1 MEYLIL
7 IVTLAGIVFGADW
20 LVAGAVSIARR
31 FRVSDFV
38 IGAAI
43 VGIGT
48 SMPEL
53 VVSFFGA
60 IKGNADVAIG
70 NVVGSN
76 IFNVLGI
83 LGVTALFFPIAIDKQ
98 NMTFEIPLCIAVSVL
113 VTLLAFNF
121 FDGTP
126 AVLGRLDGLV
136 LILLFAGFMWYS
148 FARDKKEKGERALH
162 EARSEEAIRREGE
175 RAPHDA
181 GVIGDPAEAIRQEEK
196 TPLWW
201 AIAKVIGGLAVLI
214 VSCDLFVENAVAVAR
229 SFGVNDAF
237 ISLTLIA
244 CGTSLPELAASVV
257 AAFKKNTQLA
267 LGNIVGSNIFNILL
281 ILGLSSQVMP
291 LTSAGITWVD
301 YVVMIAAATVPLL
314 FGFKGKIGRVGGLL
328 MVASFVLYT
337 WYLLMGQG

>member
-1 MEYLIL
+1 MEYIIL
-7 IVTLAGIVFGADW
+7 IVTLVGIVFGADL
-20 LVAGAVSIARR
+20 LVAGAVSVARR
-31 FRVSDFV
+31 YKVSDFV

-48 SMPEL
+48 SVPEL

-60 IKGNADVAIG
+60 LKGNADVAIG

-83 LGVTALFFPIAIDKQ
+83 LGITAICFPIAIDKK
-98 NMTFEIPLCIAVSVL
+98 NMTFEIPFCIGISIL
-113 VTLLAFNF
+113 LTLLALNF

-126 AVLGRLDGLV
+126 AVISRVDGIIL
-136 LILLFAGFMWYS
+136 LLLFAGYMWYS
-148 FARDKKEKGERALH
+148 FTRDKKTGLT
-162 EARSEEAIRREGE
+162 EASEEMPTEN
-175 RAPHDA
+175 P
-181 GVIGDPAEAIRQEEK
+181 
-196 TPLWW
+196 TPLWL
-201 AIAKVIGGLAVLI
+201 AIVKVVVGLGVLI
-214 VSCDLFVENAVAVAR
+214 VSCDMFVDDAVSIAK
-229 SFGVNDAF
+229 SWGVSDAI

-291 LTSAGITWVD
+291 LTSAGITVVD
-301 YVVMIAAATVPLL
+301 YGVMIGAAIVPLL
-314 FGFKGKIGRVGGLL
+314 FGFNKKIGRVGGAL
-328 MVASFVLYT
+328 MVIAFAVYT
-337 WYLLMGQG
+337 WYLIAG

>member
-1 MEYLIL
+1 MEYVIL
-7 IVTLAGIVFGADW
+7 IVTLVGIVFGADL
-20 LVAGAVSIARR
+20 LVAGAVSVARR
-31 FRVSDFV
+31 YKVSDFV

-60 IKGNADVAIG
+60 LKGNADVAIG

-83 LGVTALFFPIAIDKQ
+83 LGMTALCYPIAIDKK
-98 NMTFEIPLCIAVSVL
+98 NMTFEIPFCIVVSVL
-113 VTLLAFNF
+113 VTLLALNF
-121 FDGTP
+121 FNGTP
-126 AVLGRLDGLV
+126 ATISRIDGLI
-136 LILLFAGFMWYS
+136 LILLFFGYMYYS
-148 FARDKKEKGERALH
+148 FVRDKKNAQQAPV
-162 EARSEEAIRREGE
+162 EANEPILS
-175 RAPHDA
+175 
-181 GVIGDPAEAIRQEEK
+181 
-196 TPLWW
+196 LWKS
-201 AIAKVIGGLAVLI
+201 ILKVVGGLALLI
-214 VSCDLFVENAVAVAR
+214 VSCDFFVDSAVSIAK
-229 SFGVNDAF
+229 SWGVSDAI

-291 LTSAGITWVD
+291 LTSAGITVVD
-301 YVVMIAAATVPLL
+301 YGVMIGAAIVPLL
-314 FGFKGKIGRVGGLL
+314 FGFNKKIGRVGGAL
-328 MVASFVLYT
+328 MVIAFAVYT
-337 WYLLMGQG
+337 WYLIAGV

>member
-1 MEYLIL
+1 MEYIIL
-7 IVTLAGIVFGADW
+7 IVTLVGIVFGADL
-20 LVAGAVSIARR
+20 LVAGAVSMARR
-31 FRVSDFV
+31 YKVSDFV

-48 SMPEL
+48 SVPEL

-60 IKGNADVAIG
+60 LKGNADVAIG

-83 LGVTALFFPIAIDKQ
+83 LGMTAICFPIAIDKK
-98 NMTFEIPLCIAVSVL
+98 NMTFEIPFCIGISIL
-113 VTLLAFNF
+113 LTLLALNF

-126 AVLGRLDGLV
+126 AVISRVDGIIL
-136 LILLFAGFMWYS
+136 LLLFAGYMWYS
-148 FARDKKEKGERALH
+148 FTRDKKTGLT
-162 EARSEEAIRREGE
+162 EASEEM
-175 RAPHDA
+175 PT
-181 GVIGDPAEAIRQEEK
+181 EK
-196 TPLWW
+196 PTPLWL
-201 AIAKVIGGLAVLI
+201 AIVKVVVGLGVLI
-214 VSCDLFVENAVAVAR
+214 VSCDMFVDDAVSIAK
-229 SFGVNDAF
+229 SWGVSDAI

-291 LTSAGITWVD
+291 LTSAGITVVD
-301 YVVMIAAATVPLL
+301 YGVMIGAAIVPLL
-314 FGFKGKIGRVGGLL
+314 FGFNKKIGRVGGAL
-328 MVASFVLYT
+328 MVIAFAVYT
-337 WYLLMGQG
+337 WYLIAG

>member
-1 MEYLIL
+1 MEYIIL
-7 IVTLAGIVFGADW
+7 IVTLVGIVFGADL
-20 LVAGAVSIARR
+20 LVAGAVSVARR
-31 FRVSDFV
+31 YKVSDFV

-48 SMPEL
+48 SVPEL

-60 IKGNADVAIG
+60 LKGNADVAIG

-83 LGVTALFFPIAIDKQ
+83 LGMTAICFPIAIDKK
-98 NMTFEIPLCIAVSVL
+98 NMTFEIPFCIGISIL
-113 VTLLAFNF
+113 LTLLALNF

-126 AVLGRLDGLV
+126 AVISRVDGIIL
-136 LILLFAGFMWYS
+136 LLLFAGYMWYS
-148 FARDKKEKGERALH
+148 FTRDKKNGLTEASEDMPTEK
-162 EARSEEAIRREGE
+162 
-175 RAPHDA
+175 P
-181 GVIGDPAEAIRQEEK
+181 
-196 TPLWW
+196 TPLWL
-201 AIAKVIGGLAVLI
+201 AIVKVVVGLGVLI
-214 VSCDLFVENAVAVAR
+214 VSCDMFVDDAVAIAK
-229 SFGVNDAF
+229 SWGVDDAI

-291 LTSAGITWVD
+291 LTSAGITVVD
-301 YVVMIAAATVPLL
+301 YGVMIGAAIVPLL
-314 FGFKGKIGRVGGLL
+314 FGFNKKIGRVGGAL
-328 MVASFVLYT
+328 MVIAFAVYT
-337 WYLLMGQG
+337 WYLISGNGI